1 MPRATSSFLREIIYP
16 RCKEGMKVERAFSVV
31 LINFRIVEVGCLRFD
46 ASGACMITV
55 FFMFCVDTSLFLLPR
70 TIRGQNMKRCSS
82 FEVSR
87 FLISASFADL
97 RDLVDVK

>member
-1 MPRATSSFLREIIYP
+1 MGFQCSLNKLPYCGSW
-16 RCKEGMKVERAFSVV
+16 MFSVRCQRGV
-31 LINFRIVEVGCLRFD
+31 YDN
-46 ASGACMITV
+46 TT
-55 FFMFCVDTSLFLLPR
+55 FMFCLDTSHFLLPR

-87 FLISASFADL
+87 LLISASFADL